1 MTTTYRA
8 QADKIRTEYYRG
20 VPPQEASFSLRF
32 VAQLISEE
40 YAAIT
45 RQNAFENSNAQ
56 EVTYSNDT
64 FIATFSNITVL
75 TDTTLLVR
83 YINLPSIP
91 TALPN
96 NQEIQKVWPVG
107 ARKVQIIPITNRSK
121 FSQDMLPPLRNKVLY
136 YIENGRLVFDN
147 NTYFDFTAVNVN
159 MIGAMP
165 DGYLLDQILLIPKNY
180 EAMLSER
187 VMKRLMETAPRGRD
201 TINDSTI
208 SPA

>member
-1 MTTTYRA
+1 MS
-8 QADKIRTEYYRG
+8 DKIRTEYYRG
-20 VPPQEASFSLRF
+20 VPPQEAEFSLRF
-32 VAQLISEE
+32 VSQLISEE

-45 RQNAFENSNAQ
+45 RLNAFENSNAS

-64 FIATFSNITVL
+64 FIATFSNITVQY
-75 TDTTLLVR
+75 DSTLLVR

-96 NQEIQKVWPVG
+96 NQEIEKVWPVG

-121 FSQDMLPPLRNKVLY
+121 FSQDMLPPVRNKVLY

-147 NTYFDFTAVNVN
+147 TTYFDFDAVNVN

-165 DGYLLDQILLIPKNY
+165 DGYLLDQTLLIPKNY
-180 EAMLSER
+180 ESLLTNN
-187 VMKRLMETAPRGRD
+187 VMKRLLITAGRGRD
-201 TINDSTI
+201 VLNDSVI
-208 SPA
+208 QPS